1 MGGVALF
8 DAVPIAGI
16 YTEEEFEVLFKPYVS
31 VWKMVEERKGE
42 LRTPIAYVCEQ
53 YISPRKKSRNS
64 TG

>member
-31 VWKMVEERKGE
+31 VWKMVEERKEG
-42 LRTPIAYVCEQ
+42 LRTPIA
-53 YISPRKKSRNS
+53 
-64 TG
+64 